1 MKLGEI
7 NFILFQKFSVLK
19 KIKFYVLDIQ
29 ISCHQIPKHKTQS
42 VNEILTVY
50 VVSFMS
56 KNSTRTM
63 TRKIVPCPFKPEKN

>member
-1 MKLGEI
+1 MKLEEMY
-7 NFILFQKFSVLK
+7 FILFQKFSVLK

-29 ISCHQIPKHKTQS
+29 ITCHQIPKHKTKS

-56 KNSTRTM
+56 KNSTKAM
-63 TRKIVPCPFKPEKN
+63 TRKLVPCPFKPETN